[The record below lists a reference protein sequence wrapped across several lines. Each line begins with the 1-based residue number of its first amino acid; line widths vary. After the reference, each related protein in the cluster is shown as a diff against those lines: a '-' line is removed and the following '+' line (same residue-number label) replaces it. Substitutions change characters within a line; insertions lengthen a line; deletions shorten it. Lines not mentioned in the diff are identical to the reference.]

1 MEEEIGM
8 YLDEAKDMMD
18 KAISHTEHELQ
29 KIRAGKAS
37 ASMLDG
43 LMVSYYGAPTPI
55 NQVASATTPDAHSV
69 VIKPW
74 EKNMLAEIEKAIRD
88 SDLGVNPIND
98 GEQVRIN
105 MPPLTEERRRELVK
119 KVKGEIE
126 KGKISL
132 RNARKETNDG
142 LKKLLKDGA
151 SEDAIKDAEASV
163 QDLTNKYTA
172 KIDAIFVAKEKDI
185 MTV

>member
-8 YLDEAKDMMD
+8 YLDDAKEMMD
-18 KAISHTEHELQ
+18 KAISHTENELQ

-43 LMVSYYGAPTPI
+43 LIVSYYGAPTPI
-55 NQVASATTPDAHSV
+55 NQVASASTPDAHSV

-119 KVKGEIE
+119 KVKSEIE
-126 KGKISL
+126 KGKISI
-132 RNARKETNDG
+132 RNARKDTNDG

-172 KIDAIFVAKEKDI
+172 KIDAVFVAKEKDI

>member
-8 YLDEAKDMMD
+8 YLDDAKEMME
-18 KAISHTEHELQ
+18 KAISHTEHELS

-43 LMVSYYGAPTPI
+43 LTVDYYGAPTPI
-55 NQVASATTPDAHSV
+55 NQVASATTPDAYSV

-74 EKNMLAEIEKAIRD
+74 EKNMLSEIEKSIRD
-88 SDLGVNPIND
+88 SDLGVNPVND

-119 KVKGEIE
+119 RVKGEIE
-126 KGKISL
+126 KGKISI
-132 RNARKETNDG
+132 RNARKDTNDG

-163 QDLTNKYTA
+163 QDLTNAFTK
-172 KIDAIFVAKEKDI
+172 KIEEVFVKKEKDI

>member
-8 YLDEAKDMMD
+8 YLEDAKEMMD
-18 KAISHTEHELQ
+18 NAIKHTEYELS

-43 LMVSYYGAPTPI
+43 LTVDYYGSPTPI
-55 NQVASATTPDAHSV
+55 SQVASTSTPDAYSV

-74 EKNMLAEIEKAIRD
+74 EKNMLAIIEKSIRD
-88 SDLGVNPIND
+88 SDLGVNPVND

-105 MPPLTEERRRELVK
+105 MPPLTEDRRRELVK

-132 RNARKETNDG
+132 RNARKDTNDG

-151 SEDAIKDAEASV
+151 SEDAVKDAEGSV
-163 QDLTNKYTA
+163 QDLINAYTK
-172 KIDAIFVAKEKDI
+172 KIDEIFVNKEKDI

>member
-8 YLDEAKDMMD
+8 YIDEAKDLMEN
-18 KAISHTEHELQ
+18 AIRHTQHELK

-43 LMVSYYGAPTPI
+43 LVVDYYGAPTPI
-55 NQVASATTPDAHSV
+55 SQVASTSTPDAHSV
-69 VIKPW
+69 VVKPW
-74 EKNMLAEIEKAIRD
+74 EKNMLAAIEKSIRD

-105 MPPLTEERRRELVK
+105 MPPLTEERRRDLVK

-126 KGKISL
+126 KGKISI

-151 SEDAIKDAEASV
+151 AEDAVKDAEKTV
-163 QDLTNKYTA
+163 QDLTNSYTTR
-172 KIDAIFVAKEKDI
+172 IDQVFVEKEKDI
-185 MTV
+185 MTI